1 MYQLGGVC
9 VLFRGCITSGG
20 LYNNSV
26 YAFIE
31 ITLFQVNKA
40 KTPFRDKGL
49 RETYKGNILKYAEE
63 LADKLKII
71 YNKLKQSLIKV

>member
-31 ITLFQVNKA
+31 ITLFQVNKTRILF
-40 KTPFRDKGL
+40 KSKGL
-49 RETYKGNILKYAEE
+49 RETYRGSILKYTKE
-63 LADKLKII
+63 LANKLKII
-71 YNKLKQSLIKV
+71 YNKLKQSLVKA